1 MMAALM
7 RFASQSATIFALRLT
22 GAGLIFLLQ
31 VAMARSW
38 GADTLGHY
46 LLLVAA
52 TNLLAAFMPL
62 GFQVIGTYFAA
73 EYRASN
79 HASLL
84 KVFAWRAYGHIA
96 LTSILAAV
104 LGAMFEARLATFS
117 PVMARLWI
125 PTLLMATATA
135 IVFVN
140 GALLVGMKRAIAGFI
155 ADTLFKPL
163 VMVSSFLVA
172 YALAEDSTRL
182 SMLIWTAALAYIGIA
197 VIHAGFVVMAL
208 RDLSD
213 QGVAAGQEPAR
224 WWRFALPWVIIAVA
238 TDFFF
243 DIDLILLSHLLSI
256 EELAVFGICTRIF
269 SLVAFGVATV
279 YAVTM
284 PDFLE
289 AKRKHGDGRFYRKMT
304 EANLVAACLA
314 AAAACAMLFAGPVLA
329 LFGPAFTAGATPLA
343 ILCAGLTIRAIAGPA
358 ALVLSIHDKP
368 YASLPPVA
376 LGLAAL
382 VLGNLAFV
390 PRYGIMGAATAAS
403 LAMVLWSLAQWLV
416 ALKHTGTDVSI
427 WPRLR
432 EALGGPRAN

>member
-1 MMAALM
+1 MAALA
-7 RFASQSATIFALRLT
+7 RFVSQSAIIFALRLI
-22 GAGLIFLLQ
+22 GAGLIFLVQ
-31 VAMARSW
+31 AAMARSW
-38 GADTLGHY
+38 GADVLGHY
-46 LLLVAA
+46 LLIVAA
-52 TNLLAAFMPL
+52 VNLLAVFMPL

-73 EYRASN
+73 EYRASH

-84 KVFAWRAYGHIA
+84 KTFARRAYTHIA
-96 LTSILAAV
+96 LVSAV
-104 LGAMFEARLATFS
+104 ATIVGAVFEARLATS
-117 PVMARLWI
+117 YPAIARLWM
-125 PTLLMATATA
+125 PTMLMATATA

-140 GALLVGMKRAIAGFI
+140 GALLVGMKRAISGFI

-163 VMVSSFLVA
+163 VMVSGFLVA
-172 YALAEDSTRL
+172 YALAEGTARL
-182 SMLIWTAALAYIGIA
+182 STLIWTAALAYAGIA
-197 VIHAGFVVMAL
+197 MIHAGFVVIEL
-208 RDLSD
+208 RHLQD
-213 QGVAAGQEPAR
+213 QGAAPAREPAR

-243 DIDLILLSHLLSI
+243 DIDLLLLSHLLSI
-256 EELAVFGICTRIF
+256 EDLAVFGVCTRIF
-269 SLVAFGVATV
+269 SLVAFGVAAV

-289 AKRKHGDGRFYRKMT
+289 AKRQHGDSRFYRKMT

-314 AAAACAMLFAGPVLA
+314 AIAACAMLFAGPVLT
-329 LFGPAFTAGATPLA
+329 LFGPAFAAGAAPLA
-343 ILCAGLTIRAIAGPA
+343 ILCVGLTIRSIAGPA

-390 PRYGIMGAATAAS
+390 PRYGIMGAAIAAS

-432 EALGGPRAN
+432 EALGGPRLH

>member
-1 MMAALM
+1 
-7 RFASQSATIFALRLT
+7 
-22 GAGLIFLLQ
+22 
-31 VAMARSW
+31 
-38 GADTLGHY
+38 
-46 LLLVAA
+46 
-52 TNLLAAFMPL
+52 
-62 GFQVIGTYFAA
+62 
-73 EYRASN
+73 
-79 HASLL
+79 
-84 KVFAWRAYGHIA
+84 
-96 LTSILAAV
+96 
-104 LGAMFEARLATFS
+104 
-117 PVMARLWI
+117 
-125 PTLLMATATA
+125 MATATA
-135 IVFVN
+135 VVFVN

-163 VMVSSFLVA
+163 VMVSGFLVA

-208 RDLSD
+208 RDLPD

-256 EELAVFGICTRIF
+256 EELAVFGVCTRIF

-329 LFGPAFTAGATPLA
+329 LFGPAFAAGAAPLA
-343 ILCAGLTIRAIAGPA
+343 VLCAGLTIRAVAGPA

-416 ALKHTGTDVSI
+416 ALKHTGTDVSV

-432 EALGGPRAN
+432 EALGGPRVN